1 MDIDTIRTICKK
13 LPAVTEGI
21 KWGNDLCFMISERM
35 FCVVVLEGAL
45 KVSIKVTDEE
55 FEELCGIQ
63 GIIRAP
69 YSARYKW
76 ILIEKPNVFNG
87 KQWEHYIS
95 QSYQIIRSKISK
107 KKLAMLG

>member
-21 KWGNDLCFMISERM
+21 KWGNDLCFMIAEKM

-69 YSARYKW
+69 YSARIQMDLDRKTKR
-76 ILIEKPNVFNG
+76 I
-87 KQWEHYIS
+87 
-95 QSYQIIRSKISK
+95 
-107 KKLAMLG
+107 